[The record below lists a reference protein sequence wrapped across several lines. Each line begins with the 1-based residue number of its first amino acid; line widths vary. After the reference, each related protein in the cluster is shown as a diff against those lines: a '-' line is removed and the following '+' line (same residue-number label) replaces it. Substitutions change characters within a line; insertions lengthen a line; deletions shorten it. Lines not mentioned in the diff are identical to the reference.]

1 RRKYHGFD
9 DIFVFVPNEG
19 LVTLAS
25 SLLATDGCLN
35 FFAGPQDKHFSAPI
49 NVYDAAFDTLMA
61 LSGGHGFDDIFVF
74 VPNEGLVTLASSLLA
89 TDGCLNF

>member
-1 RRKYHGFD
+1 MALSGGHGFD

-49 NVYDAAFDTLMA
+49 NFYDVHYALPTTWARQAAIPTTCA
-61 LSGGHGFDDIFVF
+61 QRS
-74 VPNEGLVTLASSLLA
+74 N
-89 TDGCLNF
+89 